1 MSTQVQ
7 CTPEEI
13 ARSGQEIYDRELR
26 PRLEP
31 TQKGRFVVID
41 VVSHDYEID
50 DDDLAASDRLL
61 ARNPGAVLYG
71 VRIGYVA
78 AYRLGRRAA
87 ADRL

>member
-1 MSTQVQ
+1 MSAHVH

-13 ARSGQEIYDRELR
+13 ARCGQEIYDRELR
-26 PRLEP
+26 SRLES

-41 VVSHDYEID
+41 VLTNDYEID
-50 DDDLAASDRLL
+50 DDDLAASDRIL

-71 VRIGYVA
+71 VRIGYPA
-78 AYRLGRRAA
+78 AYRLGCCAA